1 MVLIIIIVTNSIA
14 VKKRNESSNK
24 KFKSAPTMEDLRDM
38 HKDKIAEMF
47 CEQERSVSEREQMEA
62 NKEDQPNQ

>member
-1 MVLIIIIVTNSIA
+1 
-14 VKKRNESSNK
+14 
-24 KFKSAPTMEDLRDM
+24 MEDLRDM